1 MSIVDYNVINDNTN
15 YRLNPTFK
23 SDETGMHG
31 KEEFPLA
38 VYQADVT
45 DNFVSW
51 HWHEEF
57 EMGFV
62 IEGCVIMECGNEK
75 FTLDKGDVYFLNAN
89 TLHAFFRCAEEPKS
103 VFRSIV
109 VHGSVMG
116 GRENSIYH
124 KKYLDPIV
132 ENGNLRELVITA
144 KDRDHSKI
152 YRLLTNIWNAVK
164 LEITDCELVVRNE
177 LSLFF
182 QILVHLSEQD
192 MPPCPTASVTQET
205 RLRDILNFMHSHY
218 AEKITLDDIAAA
230 AFISKS
236 EVLRCFKN
244 IIGQSPIGYLKNY
257 RLRNAVYM
265 IQNTS
270 YSINT
275 ICELCGFDDHSYFS
289 KSFKDAYGCS
299 PRDFKNQSMEKRNNN
314 NNR

>member
-1 MSIVDYNVINDNTN
+1 MSIVDYNVINNNTN
-15 YRLNPTFK
+15 YGLNPPFK
-23 SDETGMHG
+23 SDETGLHG
-31 KEEFPLA
+31 KDEFPIA

-45 DNFVSW
+45 NNFVSW
-51 HWHEEF
+51 HWHEEL

-62 IEGCVIMECGNEK
+62 VEGSVLMECGNEK
-75 FTLDKGDVYFLNAN
+75 FTLNKGDIYFLNSN
-89 TLHAFFRCAEEPKS
+89 TLHALFRCATEPKS
-103 VFRSIV
+103 VCRSIV
-109 VHGSVMG
+109 VHSSIIG
-116 GRENSIYH
+116 GKEGSIYY
-124 KKYLDPIV
+124 KKYLLPII
-132 ENGNLRELVITA
+132 ENGNLRELIITV
-144 KDRDHSKI
+144 KDRNYSKI
-152 YRLLTNIWNAVK
+152 YRLLTNIWNAVN
-164 LEITDCELVVRNE
+164 LGITDCELIVRNE

-182 QILVHLSEQD
+182 QILIHLLEHD
-192 MPPCPTASVTQET
+192 MPSCPTASITQET
-205 RLRDILNFMHSHY
+205 RLRDILNFMHNHY

-289 KSFKDAYGCS
+289 KSFKNIYGCS
-299 PRDFKNQSMEKRNNN
+299 PRDFKNQSIEKRNKNC
-314 NNR
+314 